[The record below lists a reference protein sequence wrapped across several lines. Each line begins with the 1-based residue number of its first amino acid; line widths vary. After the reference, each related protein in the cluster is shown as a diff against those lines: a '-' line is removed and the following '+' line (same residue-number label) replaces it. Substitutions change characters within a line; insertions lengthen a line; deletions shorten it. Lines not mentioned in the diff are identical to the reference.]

1 MSKQE
6 QSPYI
11 KRRTREVA
19 DIHYYLVGEIY
30 DAEQH
35 IDLLTELE
43 TASEDD
49 TITIHINSPGGC
61 ANTAIQIM
69 DAIGRSDAHVVTTI
83 EGAAASAASM
93 IFLKGHAMS
102 VAPHSC
108 MMVHTWSSWANGK
121 SQEIV
126 SNVMFNK
133 ARFEALFADVY
144 DGFLTKKEIS
154 ELAMGIDIY
163 LTADQIME
171 RLKKKYETSD

>member
-1 MSKQE
+1 MSKKE
-6 QSPYI
+6 QSLYLR
-11 KRRTREVA
+11 RRTREVA

-30 DAEQH
+30 DPEQH

-43 TASEDD
+43 TASEGD
-49 TITIHINSPGGC
+49 TITVHINSPGGC
-61 ANTAIQIM
+61 VHTAIQIM
-69 DAIGRSDAHVVTTI
+69 DAIDRSNAHVVTTI
-83 EGAAASAASM
+83 EGEASSAASM

-133 ARFEALFADVY
+133 SRFEALFDDVY
-144 DGFLTKKEIS
+144 GKFLSKKEIADLS
-154 ELAMGIDIY
+154 MGIDIY
-163 LTADQIME
+163 LTADQVME
-171 RLKKKYETSD
+171 RLKKKHEISD